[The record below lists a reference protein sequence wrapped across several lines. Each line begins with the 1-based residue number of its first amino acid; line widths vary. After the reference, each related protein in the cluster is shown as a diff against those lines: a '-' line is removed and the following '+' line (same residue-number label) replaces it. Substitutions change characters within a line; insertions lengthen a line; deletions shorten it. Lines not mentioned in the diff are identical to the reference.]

1 MSTHDMMDLLEKM
14 GHKSCE
20 IRDDGTGR
28 VNVITSEALTR
39 HQQEQIE
46 ASAPAGI
53 RVLFTTKVKA
63 QLPIPKHLERWARE
77 TAKELKKL

>member
-1 MSTHDMMDLLEKM
+1 M

-28 VNVITSEALTR
+28 INVITSEALTR

-46 ASAPAGI
+46 ASSPAGVT
-53 RVLFTTKVKA
+53 VLFTIKVKA
-63 QLPIPKHLERWARE
+63 QLSVPKGLEKWARD
-77 TAKELKKL
+77 TAKEIKKL